1 MSVDRVIPNAV
12 TKRILAALVIWNV
25 LDIALHVAVDEVEVL
40 RVSANLILIA
50 VAVAILVDKGGA
62 HPAHPLV
69 PALAGFIVL
78 NLIVVIDKGPAVPM
92 TILIAVSI
100 LLTGAAIRR
109 LRPPVGQRRFGAKR

>member
-1 MSVDRVIPNAV
+1 MSADRVIPNAV
-12 TKRILAALVIWNV
+12 TKRILGALAIWNV
-25 LDIALHVAVDEVEVL
+25 FDIVLHVAADEVEVL

-50 VAVAILVDKGGA
+50 VAAAILVGKGGD

-92 TILIAVSI
+92 IILIVVSI
-100 LLTGAAIRR
+100 LLTGASIRR
-109 LRPPVGQRRFGAKR
+109 LRPPVEQRRFGAKR